1 MFIKRAL
8 SDLVIKVLKETNK
21 GIIIYGARQVGKT
34 TLVNDIIKKIN
45 LKTLVIN
52 GDQSINI
59 DIISS
64 RDLNKL
70 KSLVEGYELLFVDE
84 AQRIPE
90 IGINLKIILDNIP
103 NLKVLVTGSSS
114 LDLASKISEPLTGR
128 VFKYYLYPISFLEL
142 SKIYNKTELNNYLE
156 ERLIFGSYPE
166 IFSIINNNQKREYLQ
181 NLSDAYLYKDLIE
194 FGNIKNSF
202 KIRGLLKLLS
212 FQVGSLVSLTEL
224 GAQLEMSKETVAR
237 YIDLLEKSHIIFRL
251 SGLSRNLRK
260 EISKMDKIYFYDLG
274 IRNIL
279 IDNLKPLKDRNDS
292 GQLWENFLIVER
304 IKKRAYQ
311 KIYASHYFWRTKHG
325 SEIDYVE
332 ERDGNLYGYEF
343 KLGNKMVKA
352 PPLWHKTYKDQAFF
366 KVVNQENYLNF
377 IL

>member
-8 SDLVIKVLKETNK
+8 TNIIIDTLKATNK

-34 TLVNDIIKKIN
+34 TLVNEIIKKLN
-45 LKTLVIN
+45 LKTLIIN

-70 KSLVEGYELLFVDE
+70 KALVEGYELLFIDE

-103 NLKVLVTGSSS
+103 NLKVIVTGSSS

-128 VFKYYLYPISFLEL
+128 VFRYYLYPISFLEL
-142 SKIYNKTELNNYLE
+142 LSLYNKFELNNNLE

-166 IFSIINNNQKREYLQ
+166 IFSITSYEKKREYLQ

-202 KIRGLLKLLS
+202 KIRSLLKLLS

-224 GAQLEMSKETVAR
+224 GSQLKMSKDTVAR

-260 EISKMDKIYFYDLG
+260 EVSKMDKIYFYDLG

-279 IDNLKPLKDRNDS
+279 IDNLKPLKDRNDI
-292 GQLWENFLIVER
+292 GQLWENFLIIER

-311 KIYASHYFWRTKHG
+311 RIYSSHYFWRTQYG
-325 SEIDYVE
+325 TEIDYIE
-332 ERDGNLYGYEF
+332 EKDGKLYGYEF
-343 KLGNKMVKA
+343 KFGDKKA
-352 PPLWHKTYKDQAFF
+352 KIPSSWIQAYKDQAVFE
-366 KVVNQENYLNF
+366 VINSENYLDF